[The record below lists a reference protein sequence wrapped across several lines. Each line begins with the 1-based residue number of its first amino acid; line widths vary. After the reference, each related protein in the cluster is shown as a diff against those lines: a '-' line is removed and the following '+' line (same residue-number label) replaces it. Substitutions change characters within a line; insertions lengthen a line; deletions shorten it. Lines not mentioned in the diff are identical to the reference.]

1 MCGIAGIVT
10 PKQTPSLEVLQRMT
24 DKIAHRGPDDSGYFV
39 DQGVALGHRRLSII
53 DLSKHGHQPMANED
67 ESVWLTFNGEIYNY
81 IELAEKLSA
90 KGHQLKS
97 HSDSETIIHSYE
109 DDGFDCVNKFNGMF
123 AFAIWDSKKQLLFA
137 ARDRLGI
144 KPFYYYYDGH
154 TFLFGSEIKA
164 ITAHPAVTVAPER
177 ETILQYML
185 YSTSYGDKTWYKGI
199 KRLEPGC
206 YLTLQDGKLCVTRY
220 WDIKFQPDY
229 HRSYDSFVTELRT
242 LTEDAVS
249 LHLRS
254 DVPVGSHLS
263 GGIDSSS
270 IVALASRHVNRLHT
284 FSGAFAEGAAF
295 DEREYIKII
304 AERFNT
310 NHHEIIP
317 TGAALPELL
326 TKLLWHLDEPVAGP
340 GAYPQLFVCQLVK
353 DCGVK
358 VVMGGQGGDELFGG
372 YPPYYA
378 LAIKN
383 ILKHLKT
390 PDTFPPLSE
399 ICRLPLYGHRYGILQ
414 KLFKRGGNKSPSL
427 FVFNQEDL
435 DAISLTRSAALE
447 HISDLDPYE
456 FQAYQHIRYY
466 LPTLLHVEDRT
477 SMAYSIESRVP
488 LLDYRLV
495 ELAAKMP
502 SWMKVRNGTLKYILR
517 DAMRGKVPDQILDR
531 RDKKGFPTP
540 ISQWFAGDISGWV
553 RKTLVQEE
561 LMSAE
566 FVDPAAVAIAVED
579 HIAGRA
585 DNGHLLWSVLNLE
598 LWMRGITTGWRDAL

>member
-1 MCGIAGIVT
+1 MCGIAGIIT
-10 PKQTPSLEVLQRMT
+10 PMQTPSLEVLQKMT
-24 DKIAHRGPDDSGYFV
+24 ATIAHRGPDDSGYFV
-39 DQGVALGHRRLSII
+39 ESGVALGHRRLSII

-67 ESVWLTFNGEIYNY
+67 ETVWLTFNGEIYNY
-81 IELAEKLSA
+81 IELAAMLSGR
-90 KGHQLKS
+90 GHQLKS
-97 HSDSETIIHSYE
+97 HSDSEVIIHAYE

-123 AFAIWDSKKQLLFA
+123 SFAIWDRKKQLLFA

-144 KPFYYYYDGH
+144 KPFYYYFDGR

-164 ITAHPAVTVAPER
+164 IVAHPAVTVVPER

-185 YSTSYGDKTWYKGI
+185 YSTSYGDSTWYKGI

-206 YLTLQDGKLCVTRY
+206 YLTLQGGQLHVARY
-220 WDIKFQPDY
+220 WDVNFKPDY
-229 HRSYDSFVTELRT
+229 GRDFSSFVTELRT
-242 LTEDAVS
+242 LAEDAVAI
-249 LHLRS
+249 HMRS

-270 IVALASRHVNRLHT
+270 IVALASSHVNHLHT

-295 DEREYIKII
+295 DEREFIKII
-304 AERFNT
+304 ADRFGT
-310 NHHEIIP
+310 NHHEIVP
-317 TGAALPELL
+317 KGSTLPGILP
-326 TKLLWHLDEPVAGP
+326 KLLWHLDEPVAGP
-340 GAYPQLFVCQLVK
+340 GAYPQMYVCQLVR

-383 ILKHLKT
+383 ILKHLQT
-390 PDTFPPLSE
+390 PGMFPPLAE
-399 ICRLPLYGHRYGILQ
+399 ICRLPLYAHRYGLLQ
-414 KLFKRGGNKSPSL
+414 RFFQRGGNKVPSL
-427 FVFNQEDL
+427 FVYTQDDL
-435 DAISLTRSAALE
+435 DAINATRSAVLAP
-447 HISDLDPYE
+447 ISDLDPFE
-456 FQAYQHIRYY
+456 FQSYQHIMYY

-502 SWMKVRNGTLKYILR
+502 SWMKVRKGTLKYILR
-517 DAMRGKVPDQILDR
+517 EAMRGKVPDQILGR

-540 ISQWFAGDISGWV
+540 ISQWFAVDIAGWV
-553 RKTLVQEE
+553 RKTLVEEE

-566 FVDPAAVAIAVED
+566 FVNPAAVATAVED

-585 DNGHLLWSVLNLE
+585 DHGHLLWSVLNLE
-598 LWMRGITTGWRDAL
+598 LWMRGIMTGWRNVN